1 MKNLSSWTMRKASA
15 IICLLS
21 SAFTLYADYLPNDQF
36 EPWEGGPSY
45 YAQWPNGPS
54 PAPDFFPLAVWL
66 QSPEAGTA
74 KTYKAIG
81 INTFIGLWQGPT
93 AGQLNAV
100 ASLGLKTICAQNTL
114 GLTHFRNNVI
124 IAWLQDDEPDNA
136 QNGTQDPVPPS
147 EVIRRYQDMKAADP
161 TRPVYLNLGQGVAC
175 NEWYG
180 RGNRTNHPEDYRE
193 YAKGA
198 DILSFDVYPMNVF
211 PLPDNAAPWFK
222 AFHNKVAQDIR
233 FVAYG
238 TDNLRKWCDYAK
250 PVWVWIE
257 TTNIDGDS
265 RYALTPQIVR
275 AEVWLALIHGARG
288 IGYFCHQFSPTFI
301 EAGLL
306 ANAAM
311 AKGVEAVNRQ
321 ITALAAVLNTPS
333 VSNGLTAVSANPET
347 PVDAAMK
354 RHDGYTYVFA
364 VATRPGSTTV
374 TFTLRDF
381 GDGMVEVIDE
391 NRSIALS
398 GGVFRDEFADYA
410 VHLYRIPHSAAVK
423 VGKKDEGKIE
433 LGLEAAGNPFNGA
446 TVIAFSLPKESR
458 LSLEIYDSLGRKVAA
473 LLQGH
478 FEAGHYRVPF
488 LPDGNLSSGVLFCTL
503 QTEQGTAVRKMAYL
517 K

>member
-1 MKNLSSWTMRKASA
+1 LSAE
-15 IICLLS
+15 
-21 SAFTLYADYLPNDQF
+21 YLPGDQF
-36 EPWEGGPSY
+36 EPWEGGPAY

-54 PAPDFFPLAVWL
+54 PASDFFPIAVWL

-74 KTYKAIG
+74 KTYKAVG

-147 EVIRRYQDMKAADP
+147 EIIRRYQDMKAADP

-175 NEWYG
+175 DEWYG

-233 FVAYG
+233 YVAYG
-238 TDNLRKWCDYAK
+238 TENLRKWCDYAK

-288 IGYFCHQFSPTFI
+288 IGYFCHQFNPTFI

-311 AKGVEAVNRQ
+311 AKGVETVNLQ

-333 VSNGLTAVSANPET
+333 VSNGLTVASANPAT
-347 PVDAAMK
+347 PVDATLK

-364 VATRPGSTTV
+364 AATRPGSTTV

-381 GDGMVEVIDE
+381 GNGMVEVIDE
-391 NRSIALS
+391 NRSLAMTE
-398 GGVFRDEFADYA
+398 GVFRDEFSDYA
-410 VHLYRIPHSAAVK
+410 VHLYKVAHTAVTK
-423 VGKKDEGKIE
+423 VGKAEKQNLD
-433 LGLEAAGNPFNGA
+433 LRLLHAGNPFNDE
-446 TVIAFSLPKESR
+446 TVIAFFLPQESNIT
-458 LSLEIYDSLGRKVAA
+458 LDVYDSFGRKVAE
-473 LLQGH
+473 LMRGRKP
-478 FEAGHYRVPF
+478 AGNYRVPF
-488 LPDGNLSSGVLFCTL
+488 RPDPKLAGGVFFCVL
-503 QTEQGTAVRKMAYL
+503 QTEQSTSVGKLLYL